1 MHVPVSV
8 IKDARRYLY
17 MYYNRGI
24 TVPPDE
30 VQKLLYQLDF
40 YLVGEESLRERRLS
54 EQ

>member
-17 MYYNRGI
+17 MYYNHGI

-30 VQKLLYQLDF
+30 VREMLYQLDF
-40 YLVGEESLRERRLS
+40 YLAREESLRERRLS